1 MGVGDGTGYGATI
14 GRTSQP
20 KQLAASR
27 GVGGRCVCICVWCCS
42 RVTKQLVVMCWLR
55 LEKPYVFMHTSL
67 WPLYLPSS
75 NLTPT
80 SHPHSPPLPHFCTAH
95 THAHTHSNSTLSW
108 FINEQIA
115 RGDGKRRLDDLRV
128 IEVDAREDEKCV
140 CACVLCL
147 CAFEGRIEANGWDG
161 EKWDWTS
168 REISIRAACVPSC
181 PWEGVRPRAGRW
193 SAQRTAVLLC
203 LIKPM
208 LRISSR
214 PPHLSS
220 SSSQS
225 AVNLRVRAAAFLRM
239 SACCEFSTLI
249 SWRPPH
255 HTSCHTTDWLNWICT
270 SPPTVTQVF
279 PLISV

>member
-1 MGVGDGTGYGATI
+1 MAQAMEPQLDALH
-14 GRTSQP
+14 SLNSSLP
-20 KQLAASR
+20 LAELAADVSAY
-27 GVGGRCVCICVWCCS
+27 VCDAVHAWQNNLLSCADCVWRS
-42 RVTKQLVVMCWLR
+42 
-55 LEKPYVFMHTSL
+55 HTCL
-67 WPLYLPSS
+67 CIPVCGPCTYLH
-75 NLTPT
+75 PT
-80 SHPHSPPLPHFCTAH
+80 SHQLHIHTLPLSLTSAQH
-95 THAHTHSNSTLSW
+95 TRTHTHSNSTLSW

-193 SAQRTAVLLC
+193 TAQRTAVLLC

-249 SWRPPH
+249 SWRPP
-255 HTSCHTTDWLNWICT
+255 TT
-270 SPPTVTQVF
+270 PVVT
-279 PLISV
+279 PRTG

>member
-1 MGVGDGTGYGATI
+1 MCLHMCVMLFTRDKTTCHVLTAFGEAIRVYAYQFVAPVPTFIQPHTNF
-14 GRTSQP
+14 TSTLSP
-20 KQLAASR
+20 S
-27 GVGGRCVCICVWCCS
+27 
-42 RVTKQLVVMCWLR
+42 
-55 LEKPYVFMHTSL
+55 PSL
-67 WPLYLPSS
+67 L
-75 NLTPT
+75 
-80 SHPHSPPLPHFCTAH
+80 HS
-95 THAHTHSNSTLSW
+95 THARTHTHSNSTLSW

-193 SAQRTAVLLC
+193 TAQRTAVLLC

-225 AVNLRVRAAAFLRM
+225 AVNLPGTRCSVSPHVCLLWVVNIDFL
-239 SACCEFSTLI
+239 T
-249 SWRPPH
+249 PPH